1 MDTIL
6 LLFTLLGTIAL
17 CLYGMKVMSE
27 GLLKVAGSRMR
38 ASLRS
43 ITNNRLG
50 NLWTGTWITAII
62 QSSSAMTLMTVSLVN
77 AGLLTLGQ
85 SIAVTMGANV
95 GTTLTAW
102 IIAFCGFGW
111 NLRYLAIPIVV
122 LAMPFSFVRS
132 ARYKPW
138 GEILMGIAMYLL
150 GFTAFITLMPT
161 VHAVPQAAAFVATI
175 ASWGWWSVLLF
186 ALLGVCITFLFRSSA
201 ATILIAMVL
210 VANDWL
216 EFPVAAALV
225 IGDNVGTTLTALIA
239 ARHANISA
247 RRASYS
253 HLLFNLFGMVW
264 ALVLIYPLSEAIWV
278 LLTLLRGGQIPG
290 PAAMAFGIAIF
301 HTMFNLV
308 SALILIGFIPQFK
321 LLLARLLP
329 ISEGDED
336 EFHLHFIQGGL
347 LSTAELS
354 VEEARKETALFG
366 IRCQKMLQLASQFM
380 HMPADHPQYIPTFTR
395 IEKYEKITDRLEVEI
410 VRYLN
415 SIDKSAISGHMAA
428 RTRSLFRMVDELESI
443 GDAAYKLARS
453 VVRKNEHKIKFI
465 NMQQQNIDRVM
476 QLTQQAIDQM
486 VVLLQ
491 KPELTSVD
499 MQRAYNQEDAIN
511 ALRGQYR
518 DQNIANVQSGYY
530 TYQSGTLYMDM
541 VNGCEKV
548 GDYII
553 NVLEA
558 HDEQS
563 HYDASE
569 L

>member
-1 MDTIL
+1 MLLIL
-6 LLFTLLGTIAL
+6 SLLGGIAL

-27 GLLKVAGSRMR
+27 GILKLAGSRMR

-102 IIAFCGFGW
+102 IIATFGFGW
-111 NLRYLAIPIVV
+111 NLGYLAIPLVV
-122 LAMPFSFVRS
+122 LALPFSYIRLI
-132 ARYKPW
+132 RYRPW
-138 GEILMGIAMYLL
+138 GEILMGIALYLL
-150 GFTAFITLMPT
+150 GFTTFISLMPSPEECLSAPTLM
-161 VHAVPQAAAFVATI
+161 AQLAG
-175 ASWGWWSVLLF
+175 WGWWGVLLSVLV
-186 ALLGVCITFLFRSSA
+186 GICITFIFHSSA
-201 ATILIAMVL
+201 ATILIAMAL
-210 VANDWL
+210 VAKGWV
-216 EFPVAAALV
+216 EFPLAAALV

-264 ALVLIYPLSEAIWV
+264 ALLLIYPISEAIWICF
-278 LLTLLRGGQIPG
+278 TLIKGDIPG
-290 PAAMAFGIAIF
+290 PAAMAFGIALF
-301 HTMFNLV
+301 HTAFNLV
-308 SALILIGFIPQFK
+308 TALMLIGFIPQFK

-336 EFHLHFIQGGL
+336 EFHLHFIQGGI

-354 VEEARKETALFG
+354 VEEARKEATLFG
-366 IRCQKMLQLASQFM
+366 IRCQKMLQLTSQFM
-380 HMPADHPQYIPTFTR
+380 HMAPEHPNYIPTFTR
-395 IEKYEKITDRLEVEI
+395 IEKYEKITDRLELEI

-415 SIDKSAISGHMAA
+415 QIDKSAISGHMAA
-428 RTRSLFRMVDELESI
+428 RTRALFRMVDELESI
-443 GDAAYKLARS
+443 GDACYKMAR
-453 VVRKNEHKIKFI
+453 VIVRKNEHKVKFI
-465 NMQQQNIDRVM
+465 NMQQQNIDRM
-476 QLTQQAIDQM
+476 MSLTQEAIDQM
-486 VVLLQ
+486 VRLLQ

-541 VNGCEKV
+541 VNGCEKL

-563 HYDASE
+563 NFDADE
-569 L
+569 P